1 MLIANTIDGREHE
14 KIHSGLSYSPSLEA
28 AMQMILAD
36 PAFAGEPETSSL
48 KFIRAARFLKV
59 NAPHV
64 FQVREMRT
72 EAKNRMDRW
81 LWDLLDQEH
90 RSSLSQ
96 WPFEP

>member
-1 MLIANTIDGREHE
+1 
-14 KIHSGLSYSPSLEA
+14 
-28 AMQMILAD
+28 MQMILAD
-36 PAFAGEPETSSL
+36 PACADELDTPSL

-81 LWDLLDQEH
+81 LWDLLDQEY
-90 RSSLSQ
+90 RSSL
-96 WPFEP
+96 